1 MLHYIS
7 HELARTE
14 MAVREREG
22 ARMRLVRALRR
33 PRR

>member
-7 HELARTE
+7 YELARTE

-22 ARMRLVRALRR
+22 ARMRLVRALRH